1 MDQERPKTELLV
13 LELRTVTAELGVAI
27 RQSQNTGREGP
38 AQSLTATQARLL
50 KQLMR
55 ANSRLQRRIDEV
67 LDPQQR
73 KKLDTFKRSG
83 EVTVGEGN

>member
-1 MDQERPKTELLV
+1 
-13 LELRTVTAELGVAI
+13 
-27 RQSQNTGREGP
+27 
-38 AQSLTATQARLL
+38 
-50 KQLMR
+50 MR

-73 KKLDTFKRSG
+73 KKLETFKRSG